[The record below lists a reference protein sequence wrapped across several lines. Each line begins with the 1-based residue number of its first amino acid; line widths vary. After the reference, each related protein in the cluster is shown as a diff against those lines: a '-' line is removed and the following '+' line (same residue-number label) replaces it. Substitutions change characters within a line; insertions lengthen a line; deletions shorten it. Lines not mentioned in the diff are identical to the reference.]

1 MADLRVMI
9 TNLPEETKH
18 AALLSIFLRQSMQFI
33 FKGADLFEKCVIVTG
48 PAGRKEAV
56 ATFRT
61 AAAAIA
67 CIIYLDQIEYI
78 GKELSIQ
85 CPYDYVPP
93 VDGDPADRVVLDGD
107 INELMLDGNPLL
119 ISSEGLQKAKKRRT
133 ECVV

>member
-67 CIIYLDQIEYI
+67 CTVLFI
-78 GKELSIQ
+78 SIRLNTWQ
-85 CPYDYVPP
+85 
-93 VDGDPADRVVLDGD
+93 RVVDTAP
-107 INELMLDGNPLL
+107 I
-119 ISSEGLQKAKKRRT
+119 
-133 ECVV
+133 